1 MVPYHRR
8 HRNFGRMPLVDE
20 HLHCGSHAD
29 AEDTNTISY
38 TKCSCWKTG
47 LQVLNLFG
55 CFTLSF
61 GQTSL
66 DIALLLCIHSV
77 SMTVAQGDAKRL
89 KKCSK
94 IEETKKP
101 MMSIG
106 PILQHIFVPLAHPLI
121 LVHRGTLG
129 QWLMTRESTTHDDSP
144 LSCFRFLFL
153 LQIFTVQTERTME
166 TMKNCREQL
175 NNLNIVHLDLQVSGK
190 IVN

>member
-94 IEETKKP
+94 IEETKTNVEYGTNFATHFCP
-101 MMSIG
+101 IG
-106 PILQHIFVPLAHPLI
+106 APADSRSSGDFRA
-121 LVHRGTLG
+121 
-129 QWLMTRESTTHDDSP
+129 MTHDSRVHDSWRLTSLLLP
-144 LSCFRFLFL
+144 LPL
-153 LQIFTVQTERTME
+153 LVADLHGADGEDDGDDEELSRTIE
-166 TMKNCREQL
+166 
-175 NNLNIVHLDLQVSGK
+175 
-190 IVN
+190 